1 MTAAATTPD
10 LPTQPDPDRQGPG
23 VLPHITRVLGL
34 LHKLIDYGKS
44 VAGALRQNAAD
55 PRLALWARSFGTADV
70 ALILARITRGLLRA
84 AALETRL
91 SQCAARGQDIG
102 DARKPAAPR
111 ACATQPRT
119 RRVSPADPPAPA
131 LAHVPTAREIAAEI
145 RRRPIGAV
153 IVDICRDLG
162 IVPGQMDRAN
172 WDELVHAI
180 IAYGGS
186 LSRYFKDVINRCFGG
201 PIPGC
206 PAIAPQAR
214 PKLDTPF
221 PVAASAR
228 PP

>member
-1 MTAAATTPD
+1 MTAVATTPD
-10 LPTQPDPDRQGPG
+10 LPTQPDPGPGPG
-23 VLPHITRVLGL
+23 VLPHITRLLGL

-84 AALETRL
+84 AALEARL

-111 ACATQPRT
+111 ACTTQPRT
-119 RRVSPADPPAPA
+119 RPADPPARA
-131 LAHVPTAREIAAEI
+131 IDHVPTAREIAAEI

-172 WDELVHAI
+172 WDELVNAI
-180 IAYGGS
+180 VAYGGS
-186 LSRYFKDVINRCFGG
+186 LSRYFKDVINRCLGG

-221 PVAASAR
+221 PVAASTR